1 MKYMTTESEALD
13 HLSDMGYT
21 ANLELRE
28 DGRVAVAGQDK
39 PAWGPADVVI
49 EQRCR
54 YEGLS
59 NPDDEALIVGVALP
73 DGSKGALAMPYG
85 PDVSG
90 PQADAIRSMLTKR
103 PAPG

>member
-21 ANLELRE
+21 ANLELRG
-28 DGRVAVAGQDK
+28 DGQVAVAGQDK
-39 PAWGPADVVI
+39 PTWHATDVII
-49 EQRCR
+49 EERCR

-59 NPDDEALIVGVALP
+59 NPDDESLILGVALP

-90 PQADAIRSMLTKR
+90 PQADAIRSMLINR
-103 PAPG
+103 PTTG